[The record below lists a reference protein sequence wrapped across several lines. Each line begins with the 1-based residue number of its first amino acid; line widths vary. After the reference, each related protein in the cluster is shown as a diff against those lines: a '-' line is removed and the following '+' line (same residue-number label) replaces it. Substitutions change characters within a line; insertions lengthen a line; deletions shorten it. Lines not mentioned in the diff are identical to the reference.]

1 MFSIGAY
8 GCSPD
13 WVKEALKSRDTLEYI
28 SAVSY
33 QAATYST
40 ELKKLRAGFLIK
52 EMLDRFKNK
61 TVALLKPDR
70 SLWIYSIHSTGMVN
84 ILNGLNLFEV
94 ILFVQ
99 LISSV
104 CSCNSLSNA
113 FQMHIPP
120 LTSNILFELYQRD
133 DEYYVQLFYRKT
145 ISENAQ
151 PMEIPNCGTKCPLD
165 KFYELYKDILPTED
179 EDFESLCRSS

>member
-94 ILFVQ
+94 I
-99 LISSV
+99 
-104 CSCNSLSNA
+104 
-113 FQMHIPP
+113 
-120 LTSNILFELYQRD
+120 
-133 DEYYVQLFYRKT
+133 
-145 ISENAQ
+145 
-151 PMEIPNCGTKCPLD
+151 
-165 KFYELYKDILPTED
+165 
-179 EDFESLCRSS
+179 